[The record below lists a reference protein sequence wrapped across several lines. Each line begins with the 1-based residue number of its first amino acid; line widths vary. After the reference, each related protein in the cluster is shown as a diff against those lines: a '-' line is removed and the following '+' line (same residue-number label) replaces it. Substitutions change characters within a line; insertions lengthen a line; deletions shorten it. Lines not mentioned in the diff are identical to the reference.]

1 MCDYQAEEG
10 KEFEDHWESHNDT
23 GRGDKVVQCPFEAC
37 SYDNGDGGRDAW
49 EAHLVWTVSSHVDFF
64 MYFVVS

>member
-49 EAHLVWTVSSHVDFF
+49 EAHLV
-64 MYFVVS
+64 